1 MDEFSVNRCM
11 RRPPFAVARLASRS
25 CHRHSVSE
33 ALAAALIII
42 VLAACSHSHDNDA
55 SASKGRAEEHTE
67 DTREKSETRADES
80 GSVRVS
86 ADAQR
91 ALHVQVEP
99 LNATSVPRELPGFG
113 RVLDPQALAASV
125 SEWAAARSAATA
137 SEQEWERLKMLEKQ
151 NTASMRALQAAE
163 AAATR
168 DRLLAQSIHDR
179 IELAWG
185 RALVH
190 RADLTELV
198 RALSAQD
205 RVMVRV
211 DLPGGEAT
219 ATEPQ
224 GVRLTTMTAP
234 GKAMKAR
241 YLGLA
246 PTTDPQLQG
255 RGFLFLTEDNPL
267 NLTPGAAVSASLELA
282 GEPLRGIFLPG
293 SAVLYYEGKTWVYL
307 QRDPTSF
314 ARTPALLGPV
324 VPGGWLVGQGLQTG
338 DRAVTQGAQLLLSEE
353 LKPLTRLPD

>member
-1 MDEFSVNRCM
+1 MSVFSANRCI
-11 RRPPFAVARLASRS
+11 RWPPFAATLRASSSRHGRSVSQALAS
-25 CHRHSVSE
+25 
-33 ALAAALIII
+33 ALAII
-42 VLAACSHSHDNDA
+42 VLAACSHSRDTDVNAPKSGAD
-55 SASKGRAEEHTE
+55 EHTE
-67 DTREKSETRADES
+67 GAREKSETLADGS
-80 GSVRVS
+80 GAVKVS

-91 ALHVQVEP
+91 ALHVQIER
-99 LNATSVPRELPGFG
+99 LAETSAPRELPGFG

-125 SEWAAARSAATA
+125 SEWAAARSAAAA

-151 NTASMRALQAAE
+151 NTASIRALQAAE
-163 AAATR
+163 AAATH

-179 IELAWG
+179 IELTWG

-205 RVMVRV
+205 RVTVRV
-211 DLPGGEAT
+211 DLPGGEGA
-219 ATEPQ
+219 ASEPL

-234 GKAMKAR
+234 GKAMQAR

-267 NLTPGAAVSASLELA
+267 NLTPGAAVSASLELS
-282 GEPLRGIFLPG
+282 GGPLRGVFLPG
-293 SAVLYYEGKTWVYL
+293 SAVLYNEGKAWVYL

-314 ARTPALLGPV
+314 ARTPVLLGPV
-324 VPGGWLVGQGLQTG
+324 VPGGWLVSQGLQTG

>member
-1 MDEFSVNRCM
+1 MSMFFAKRYSG
-11 RRPPFAVARLASRS
+11 PPFAAALRVSSSCCGRSVSRVLAS
-25 CHRHSVSE
+25 
-33 ALAAALIII
+33 ALMVI
-42 VLAACSHSHDNDA
+42 VLAACSHSQDNEANA
-55 SASKGRAEEHTE
+55 SRSGAGEHAESV
-67 DTREKSETRADES
+67 REKSETPPGGPGE
-80 GSVRVS
+80 VKVS

-91 ALHVQVEP
+91 ALHVQIEP
-99 LNATSVPRELPGFG
+99 LTETSVPRELPGFG
-113 RVLDPQALAASV
+113 RVLDPQALGASV
-125 SEWAAARSAATA
+125 IEWAAARSAAAAT
-137 SEQEWERLKMLEKQ
+137 EQEWERLKTLEKQ
-151 NTASMRALQAAE
+151 NTASIRALQAAE

-185 RALVH
+185 RGLVH

-205 RVMVRV
+205 RVLVRV
-211 DLPGGEAT
+211 DLPGGEGT
-219 ATEPQ
+219 GIEPR
-224 GVRLTTMTAP
+224 GVRLTTLTAP
-234 GKAMKAR
+234 GKAMQAR

-282 GEPLRGIFLPG
+282 GGPLRGILLPG

-324 VPGGWLVGQGLQTG
+324 VPGGWLVNQGLQTG
-338 DRAVTQGAQLLLSEE
+338 DRAVTQGAELLLSEE